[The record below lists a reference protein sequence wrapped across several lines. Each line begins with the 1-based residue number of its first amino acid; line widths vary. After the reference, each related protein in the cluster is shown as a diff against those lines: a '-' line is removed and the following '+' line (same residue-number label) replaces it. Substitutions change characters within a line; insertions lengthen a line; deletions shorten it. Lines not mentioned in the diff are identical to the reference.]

1 MQNRRLITVFLIVF
15 IGLLGF
21 SIILPLLPYYAETFG
36 ASPTQVGLLSLSFA
50 AAQLVGAPILGRLSD
65 RYGRRPILLISSLG
79 TVIGFLIL
87 GFANSLWLLFAGR
100 ILDGLTG
107 GNISVAQAYITDVT
121 DEKDRAKGLGLIGA
135 AFGLG
140 FIFGPVLGGA
150 LSTGGRYALPSFVA
164 AGITLVSVLAITF
177 WLPES
182 LTEEDRKRMAQQSR
196 NTIHPRDLLEALR
209 RPVFGLLLQTR
220 FFYGLAWAI
229 FTTTFALFAQY
240 SLNLESN
247 ETGYVLGYVGLLA
260 VLVQGVMVGRLTAR
274 FPEQQLIWVS
284 VVVASLGLLGWAFT
298 PSVPVLLVVL
308 APLALASGV
317 LNTVIN
323 SAITKAVRP
332 EEVGGALGLAS
343 ALESLTRVISPVIG
357 GYALEKLG
365 SWSPGVIAAAVL
377 AWLAVY
383 FWRQSITRPRAA
395 EAALQ

>member
-1 MQNRRLITVFLIVF
+1 MQNRRLITIFLIVF

-36 ASPTQVGLLSLSFA
+36 ASPTMVGLLTASYA
-50 AAQLVGAPILGRLSD
+50 AAQLIGAPVLGRLSD
-65 RYGRRPILLISSLG
+65 RYGRRPILLLSSLG
-79 TVIGFLIL
+79 TLIGFLIL

-121 DEKDRAKGLGLIGA
+121 DEKDRAKGLGLVGA

-140 FIFGPVLGGA
+140 FIIGPLVGGA

-164 AGITLVSVLAITF
+164 AGITLVNVLAIYF

-182 LTEEDRKRMAQQSR
+182 LTEQARKRMTQHSR
-196 NTIHPRDLLEALR
+196 NTINPRDLLEALR
-209 RPVFGLLLQTR
+209 RPVFGPLLQAR

-229 FTTTFALFAQY
+229 FTGTFGLFAQY
-240 SLNLESN
+240 SLNLASN

-260 VLVQGVMVGRLTAR
+260 VLVQGVAIGRLTAR
-274 FPEQQLIWVS
+274 FTERHLIFIS
-284 VVVASLGLLGWAFT
+284 VIVAAVGLLGWAFT
-298 PSVPVLLVVL
+298 PNVPILLVVL

-323 SAITKAVRP
+323 SAITKVVRL

-343 ALESLTRVISPVIG
+343 ALESLTRVISPIIG
-357 GYALEKLG
+357 GYTLEKLG
-365 SWSPGVIAAAVL
+365 TWSPGVIAAAVL
-377 AWLAVY
+377 AWLAIY
-383 FWRQSITRPRAA
+383 LWRRLMVRPAAA
-395 EAALQ
+395 EVALQ

>member
-1 MQNRRLITVFLIVF
+1 MQNRRLITIFLIVF
-15 IGLLGF
+15 VGLLGF
-21 SIILPLLPYYAETFG
+21 SIILPLLPYYGEIFG
-36 ASPTQVGLLSLSFA
+36 ASPTVVGLLTASYA
-50 AAQLVGAPILGRLSD
+50 AAQFIGAPILGRLSD
-65 RYGRRPILLISSLG
+65 RYGRRPILLVSSLG
-79 TVIGFLIL
+79 TLIGFLIL
-87 GFANSLWLLFAGR
+87 GFADSLWLLFAGR

-140 FIFGPVLGGA
+140 FIIGPTLGGA

-164 AGITLVSVLAITF
+164 AGITLINVLAITF

-182 LTEEDRKRMAQQSR
+182 LTEEDRKRTMRQAR
-196 NTIHPRDLLEALR
+196 YTVDPRDLLEALR
-209 RPVFGLLLQTR
+209 RPVFGPLLQTR
-220 FFYGLAWAI
+220 FFYGFAWAI
-229 FTTTFALFAQY
+229 FTETFGLFAQY
-240 SLNLESN
+240 SLDLESN
-247 ETGYVLGYVGLLA
+247 QTGYVLGYVGLLI
-260 VLVQGVMVGRLTAR
+260 VLVQGVAIGRLAAR
-274 FPEQQLIWVS
+274 FAEHRLILMS
-284 VVVASLGLLGWAFT
+284 VVVASLGLLSWAFT
-298 PSVPVLLVVL
+298 PNVPILLVVL

-343 ALESLTRVISPVIG
+343 ALESLTRVISPIIG

-365 SWSPGVIAAAVL
+365 DWSPGVIAAAVL

-383 FWRQSITRPRAA
+383 FWRKLMARPVTGGAA
-395 EAALQ
+395 AQ